1 MWCCTEVLLG
11 GVLINNLVVLGV
23 FWILLVG
30 GVGGWGGMITSC
42 YVDVMSWCY
51 QLG

>member
-1 MWCCTEVLLG
+1 MITSCYVDVGAGVGWG
-11 GVLINNLVVLGV
+11 GV
-23 FWILLVG
+23 
-30 GVGGWGGMITSC
+30 GWGGMITSC